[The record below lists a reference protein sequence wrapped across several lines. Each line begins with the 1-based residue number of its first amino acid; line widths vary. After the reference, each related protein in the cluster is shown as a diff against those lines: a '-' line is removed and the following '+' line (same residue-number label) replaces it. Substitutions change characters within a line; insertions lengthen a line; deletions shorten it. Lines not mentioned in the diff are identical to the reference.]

1 MAEKVGYIGLG
12 IMGRPM
18 ALNLL
23 RAGYPVWVYAR
34 RTEALPPLTEAGAT
48 VCSSPADVARHAE
61 VVFTNVSDTPDVEQ
75 IVLGDKGIIHG
86 AKHGAVVV
94 DNSTISPS
102 ATRSMANK
110 LRNAGVEMLDA
121 PVSGGEK
128 GAIDGTLSIMA
139 GGRTEAFERVLPL
152 LQVLGKNVVHVG
164 GNGAGQVTKA
174 CNQVV
179 IAQTIAAVGEAL
191 ILATASGVNPVK
203 VREALLGGFAG
214 SRVLE
219 VHGQA
224 APEGY
229 AHRPG
234 DGARAGSCAAR
245 SSAGHSVHQCSGR
258 LRRRRTGLYG
268 PGHRAGTFVR
278 HGNRSKKITVGPRL
292 TAFQRGERTV
302 VPVTGKELRQR

>member
-34 RTEALPPLTEAGAT
+34 RTEALPPLTDAGAT

-75 IVLGDKGIIHG
+75 IVLGDNGIIHG

-219 VHGQA
+219 VHGQRMLERDFEPGFMARLHQKDMRIVLETARELGLALPGA
-224 APEGY
+224 AQVTQYINALVGS
-229 AHRPG
+229 G
-234 DGARAGSCAAR
+234 DGELDSTALVTVQERLSDTEIEAR
-245 SSAGHSVHQCSGR
+245 
-258 LRRRRTGLYG
+258 
-268 PGHRAGTFVR
+268 
-278 HGNRSKKITVGPRL
+278 K
-292 TAFQRGERTV
+292 
-302 VPVTGKELRQR
+302 

>member
-1 MAEKVGYIGLG
+1 MAEKLGYIGLG

-23 RAGYPVWVYAR
+23 RAGYPVCVYAR
-34 RTEALPPLTEAGAT
+34 RTEALPPLTDAGAT

-75 IVLGDKGIIHG
+75 IVLGDNGIIHG

-219 VHGQA
+219 VHGQRMLERDFEPGFMARLHQKDMRIVLETARELGLALPGA
-224 APEGY
+224 AQVTQYINALVGS
-229 AHRPG
+229 G
-234 DGARAGSCAAR
+234 DGELDSTALVTVQERLSDTEIEAR
-245 SSAGHSVHQCSGR
+245 
-258 LRRRRTGLYG
+258 
-268 PGHRAGTFVR
+268 
-278 HGNRSKKITVGPRL
+278 K
-292 TAFQRGERTV
+292 
-302 VPVTGKELRQR
+302 